1 VVFVKKLLCDCRI
14 WGKVEVS
21 ALRRTIY
28 ERHVVYVKGVTYILW
43 EVQVQLGEG
52 LWLLFDSLEPL
63 H

>member
-1 VVFVKKLLCDCRI
+1 MVFVKILLCDCGI

-21 ALRRTIY
+21 ALKRTIY
-28 ERHVVYVKGVTYILW
+28 ERHVVHVDGVTYILW

-63 H
+63 L